1 MNYFIDNI
9 YLFFFISRLLQFLP
23 MRFMQWQ
30 TIPSVLD
37 ISNKTMIDEIRLE
50 IDEIKQH
57 LSILD
62 ERQRKLDEIIEQGK
76 QLKAIKDNDV
86 KISNFY

>member
-1 MNYFIDNI
+1 
-9 YLFFFISRLLQFLP
+9 
-23 MRFMQWQ
+23 MQWQ

>member
-1 MNYFIDNI
+1 
-9 YLFFFISRLLQFLP
+9 